1 MDEIFLHFYPDE
13 TPLRALLW
21 RHSVCVCEKALSLIR
36 ETGWSRYG
44 LDQRQVERAALL
56 HDIGVSR
63 CHAPGIHCMGGEPY
77 LRHGLI
83 GGALLRAYGSEHNLD
98 LEAYARVCERHT
110 GSGLTA
116 EEIREQGLPL
126 PPRDFLP
133 ETPLE
138 KLICY
143 ADKFF
148 SKSGDGGEKPWDSV
162 AASFRKFSPAA
173 NERLLALHALE
184 EQTPRLPT
192 NTNNLD

>member
-1 MDEIFLHFYPDE
+1 MDEIFFHFYPDE

-36 ETGWSRYG
+36 ETGWSRYE

-63 CHAPGIHCMGGEPY
+63 CHAPGIYCMGAEPY

-184 EQTPRLPT
+184 EQTPRLP
-192 NTNNLD
+192 NHTNNPD